1 MLAEVLIPESR
12 LGTLT
17 YLVPDHC
24 CSLIAVGVAVRV
36 PLQNR
41 IVLGYIFRLLDAP
54 VVQPQYALKAVESV
68 VENQS
73 FFDQDIVELLDW
85 LSHYYVVPLSSVLRQ
100 ILPWG
105 AKNLKSFKDGWM
117 PPLAENSLWT
127 PPQWSVLNPEQEVVK
142 NNILRQPGKTHLID
156 GITASGKSEI
166 YLHLIEAIRQEGKGA
181 ILLVPEIALTYQLA
195 RRLQDRFKDEVDIV
209 HSALTPKQRRDAWI
223 RIRQRKNGVVVGT
236 RSAIFS
242 PVQNL
247 GLIILDEEHD
257 SAYKQESTPRYHAR
271 SVAFKRA
278 MLTHSTLILSSATP
292 QVTTLFQ
299 SQQHAV
305 VHTLKTRYNNQPE
318 PKIDII
324 DRRQFEKS
332 NAKMLTM
339 PLVMAIKEALDQ
351 KDQVMLLFNQR
362 GLHRMVRCVDCGE
375 PVYCPHCSVTLTV
388 HENDQLLCHHCG
400 AKGEMPL
407 VCASCGSSKLKKSG
421 KGIQSLE
428 TEVKKTFPYAR
439 IGRLDRDVV
448 QSKDRGFQTYEAFG
462 LNQIDILIGTQMIAK
477 GHHFP
482 GVSLVGIVDADQ
494 ALFFPDIFSTEQTY
508 DLLVQVSGRA
518 GRGQKEGH
526 VLIQTYH
533 PHHYVIES
541 VVKGDRQ
548 LFYKEEMKLRKMAGF
563 PPFRRMAR
571 ISVDAKEDSK
581 AQKEIDKIEQMLRQ
595 LRPDPVLYPASQAL
609 IHRIGGR
616 YRWNLLLAWDPPV
629 DVSNMKQQLLAYV
642 QRSISGIRVNI
653 DIDPVTTI

>member
-12 LGTLT
+12 LGTLS
-17 YLVPDHC
+17 YLVPDHL
-24 CSLIAVGVAVRV
+24 SSWISVGIAVRV

-41 IVLGYIFRLLDAP
+41 IVLGYIFRLYDGPLLDTK
-54 VVQPQYALKAVESV
+54 YALKEIESIVED
-68 VENQS
+68 QS

-85 LSHYYVVPLSSVLRQ
+85 LSHYYVVPLSIILRQ

-105 AKNLKSFKDGWM
+105 AKNLKSFKEGWM
-117 PPLAENSLWT
+117 PPQAESSLWT
-127 PPQWSVLNPEQEVVK
+127 PPKWSVLNAEQEIVK
-142 NNILRQPGKTHLID
+142 TSILCQQGKTHLID
-156 GITASGKSEI
+156 GITSSGKSEI
-166 YLHLIEAIRQEGKGA
+166 YLHLIEAIRHEGKGA

-195 RRLQDRFKDEVDIV
+195 RRLQDRFKDDVDIV

-223 RIRQRKNGVVVGT
+223 RIRQRKNGVVVRT

-278 MLTHSTLILSSATP
+278 MLAKATLVLSSATP

-305 VHTLKTRYNNQPE
+305 THTLKTRYNNQSV
-318 PKIDII
+318 PKIEIV

-332 NAKMLTM
+332 NAKMLMM
-339 PLVMAIKEALDQ
+339 PLVIAIKEALDD

-375 PVYCPHCSVTLTV
+375 PIYCPHCSVTMTV

-400 AKGEMPL
+400 AQRDMPL
-407 VCASCGSSKLKKSG
+407 VCPSCGSAKLKKTG

-428 TEVKKTFPYAR
+428 TEVKKTFPFAR
-439 IGRLDRDVV
+439 VGRLDRDIV
-448 QSKDRGFQTYEAFG
+448 QSKDHGVAIYEAFG
-462 LNQIDILIGTQMIAK
+462 LNQLDILIGTQMIAK

-494 ALFFPDIFSTEQTY
+494 TLFFPDIFSTEQTY

-518 GRGQKEGH
+518 GRGVKEGR
-526 VLIQTYH
+526 VIIQTYH
-533 PHHYVIES
+533 PYHYVIEAI
-541 VVKGDRQ
+541 VKGDRS

-563 PPFRRMAR
+563 PPYRRMAR
-571 ISVDAKEDSK
+571 IIVDAKEDIK
-581 AQKEIDKIEQMLRQ
+581 AQNEIEKIEALLRQ
-595 LRPDPVLYPASQAL
+595 LRPDPVLYQATPAL
-609 IHRIGGR
+609 IHRVGGR
-616 YRWNLLLAWDPPV
+616 FRWHLLLAWDPHV
-629 DVSNMKQQLLAYV
+629 DVSAMKQQLLAYV
-642 QRSISGIRVNI
+642 QRSTTGTRVSI